1 MHYNDQGA
9 DFKYLIVNERD
20 KRFGL
25 SVTTVGFQA
34 IRAGSVYPPR
44 NHPDAYYFTAQKG
57 RVLHE
62 YQLVYIT
69 KGRGTFA
76 SDTTPSVD
84 ISKGQILFLFPGQ
97 WHTYYPSRLTGWTEY
112 DIGFENLRKLV
123 NRYAAQTGGAK
134 PVERPKSG
142 IQKRQKVEDHK
153 KRTQRM
159 LLTWLTDEPEI
170 YRQISKYIKPSDFT
184 EELYG
189 RVAQMLF
196 ADLSE
201 GNYNPAAILSRF
213 TEEEEQRE
221 VASMFHTKL
230 DGIETKQD
238 KEKALRDIV
247 YAVKKNSYEYY
258 TGKLGTDVS
267 ALQQV
272 IDGKRALEELAKVHI
287 LLS

>member
-34 IRAGSVYPPR
+34 IGAGSVYPPR

-97 WHTYYPSRLTGWTEY
+97 WHTYAPLQKTGWNEY
-112 DIGFENLRKLV
+112 YIGFEGPIIDNLVKTALSQKKARFWISVSMK
-123 NRYAAQTGGAK
+123 NW
-134 PVERPKSG
+134 PVFLP
-142 IQKRQKVEDHK
+142 
-153 KRTQRM
+153 
-159 LLTWLTDEPEI
+159 
-170 YRQISKYIKPSDFT
+170 
-184 EELYG
+184 
-189 RVAQMLF
+189 
-196 ADLSE
+196 
-201 GNYNPAAILSRF
+201 
-213 TEEEEQRE
+213 
-221 VASMFHTKL
+221 
-230 DGIETKQD
+230 
-238 KEKALRDIV
+238 
-247 YAVKKNSYEYY
+247 
-258 TGKLGTDVS
+258 
-267 ALQQV
+267 
-272 IDGKRALEELAKVHI
+272 VHWK
-287 LLS
+287 

>member
-1 MHYNDQGA
+1 MNQ
-9 DFKYLIVNERD
+9 
-20 KRFGL
+20 
-25 SVTTVGFQA
+25 
-34 IRAGSVYPPR
+34 
-44 NHPDAYYFTAQKG
+44 
-57 RVLHE
+57 
-62 YQLVYIT
+62 
-69 KGRGTFA
+69 
-76 SDTTPSVD
+76 
-84 ISKGQILFLFPGQ
+84 
-97 WHTYYPSRLTGWTEY
+97 
-112 DIGFENLRKLV
+112 
-123 NRYAAQTGGAK
+123 YAAQTGGAK

-142 IQKRQKVEDHK
+142 IQKRQTVEDHK

-159 LLTWLTDEPEI
+159 LLTWITDEPDI
-170 YRQISKYIKPSDFT
+170 YKQISKYIKPSDFT

-189 RVAQMLF
+189 RVADMLF
-196 ADLSE
+196 KDLSV
-201 GNYNPAAILSRF
+201 GNYNPAGILSQF

-230 DGIETKQD
+230 EGIETKQD

-258 TGKLGTDVS
+258 TSKLGSDVN

>member
-84 ISKGQILFLFPGQ
+84 ISKGRYFSCFP
-97 WHTYYPSRLTGWTEY
+97 
-112 DIGFENLRKLV
+112 D
-123 NRYAAQTGGAK
+123 
-134 PVERPKSG
+134 SG
-142 IQKRQKVEDHK
+142 IPMHRCKRQ
-153 KRTQRM
+153 
-159 LLTWLTDEPEI
+159 
-170 YRQISKYIKPSDFT
+170 
-184 EELYG
+184 
-189 RVAQMLF
+189 
-196 ADLSE
+196 
-201 GNYNPAAILSRF
+201 
-213 TEEEEQRE
+213 
-221 VASMFHTKL
+221 
-230 DGIETKQD
+230 DGTNITSVL
-238 KEKALRDIV
+238 KARL
-247 YAVKKNSYEYY
+247 
-258 TGKLGTDVS
+258 
-267 ALQQV
+267 
-272 IDGKRALEELAKVHI
+272 
-287 LLS
+287 

>member
-84 ISKGQILFLFPGQ
+84 ISKGRYFSCFP
-97 WHTYYPSRLTGWTEY
+97 
-112 DIGFENLRKLV
+112 D
-123 NRYAAQTGGAK
+123 
-134 PVERPKSG
+134 SG
-142 IQKRQKVEDHK
+142 IPMRRCKRQ
-153 KRTQRM
+153 
-159 LLTWLTDEPEI
+159 
-170 YRQISKYIKPSDFT
+170 
-184 EELYG
+184 
-189 RVAQMLF
+189 
-196 ADLSE
+196 
-201 GNYNPAAILSRF
+201 
-213 TEEEEQRE
+213 
-221 VASMFHTKL
+221 
-230 DGIETKQD
+230 DGTNITS
-238 KEKALRDIV
+238 V
-247 YAVKKNSYEYY
+247 
-258 TGKLGTDVS
+258 
-267 ALQQV
+267 
-272 IDGKRALEELAKVHI
+272 
-287 LLS
+287 

>member
-97 WHTYYPSRLTGWTEY
+97 WHTYAPLQKTGWNEY
-112 DIGFENLRKLV
+112 YIGFEGPIIDNLVK
-123 NRYAAQTGGAK
+123 N
-134 PVERPKSG
+134 SF
-142 IQKRQKVEDHK
+142 
-153 KRTQRM
+153 
-159 LLTWLTDEPEI
+159 
-170 YRQISKYIKPSDFT
+170 ISKES
-184 EELYG
+184 
-189 RVAQMLF
+189 Q
-196 ADLSE
+196 
-201 GNYNPAAILSRF
+201 IL
-213 TEEEEQRE
+213 
-221 VASMFHTKL
+221 
-230 DGIETKQD
+230 DIGI
-238 KEKALRDIV
+238 
-247 YAVKKNSYEYY
+247 N
-258 TGKLGTDVS
+258 
-267 ALQQV
+267 
-272 IDGKRALEELAKVHI
+272 EELATFCPCTGSSGSRQDRSATIFVRHRFTHYGSRTCY
-287 LLS
+287 LAEQTL